1 MKIRGVF
8 YWILL
13 IPLTFLSACAATV
26 AEPSAG
32 SGPVL
37 RNSLR
42 QARVRSIRMELG
54 HAQDRIRALEA
65 ELAEQ
70 PEVARENARKVAAL
84 QARERQ
90 LTEELGRTVA
100 KTEALQTEL
109 TEARAAAEAAT
120 AAAAVAPGPDPEI
133 ARLEVELEG
142 ERSRRV
148 EAEEQLARLREE
160 TSAGPYEAAPTAELE
175 EARAEIDQL
184 TNQLANE
191 RKDRQDLERKFADL
205 KLQVEQQAA
214 IPVPVAAAPNP
225 QMAELQEDQ
234 RRLMAAIKQDLE
246 ASQRREAELRETI
259 SSLEGE
265 GGAQL
270 TDKVRNLESENMALQ
285 SSLDA
290 EHERNVE
297 LAAKL
302 EVATRVADLIFKMR
316 REGSVP
322 TAEAIEE
329 VAEQP

>member
-8 YWILL
+8 SWILL

-37 RNSLR
+37 RTSLR
-42 QARVRSIRMELG
+42 QARVRSIRMQLG
-54 HAQDRIRALEA
+54 HAQDRISALEA

-84 QARERQ
+84 QSRERE
-90 LTEELGRTVA
+90 LTEELGRTLA
-100 KTEALQTEL
+100 KTEALQSEL
-109 TEARAAAEAAT
+109 SEARAAAQAAA
-120 AAAAVAPGPDPEI
+120 AAAAVEPGPNPEI

-160 TSAGPYEAAPTAELE
+160 TSAGPYDAAPSAELE
-175 EARAEIDQL
+175 AARTEIEQL

-191 RKDRQDLERKFADL
+191 RKDRQDLERQFADL
-205 KLQVEQQAA
+205 KLQVERQAA
-214 IPVPVAAAPNP
+214 IPAPVAAAPNP

-246 ASQRREAELRETI
+246 ASRRRESELRETI

-316 REGSVP
+316 REGNVP
-322 TAEAIEE
+322 SAEAIEE
-329 VAEQP
+329 AAELP